1 MIKLDKTLIINGDI
15 SCNED
20 INFKGMYTITCG
32 LSNRSTVTASSIDK
46 NSFTYC
52 LQRNIFTI
60 DGKEIIP
67 QEFNVYFR
75 NEPEEI
81 YPYLEMVT
89 LLIVCG
95 ISIDIFKDIVF

>member
-1 MIKLDKTLIINGDI
+1 MIKLEKILIINGDI
-15 SCNED
+15 SYNED
-20 INFKGMYTITCG
+20 IDFVGMYTITYG

-52 LQRNIFTI
+52 LQRNIITI

-75 NEPEEI
+75 NEPIEI
-81 YPYLEMVT
+81 HPYLELVT
-89 LLIVCG
+89 LLLVCG